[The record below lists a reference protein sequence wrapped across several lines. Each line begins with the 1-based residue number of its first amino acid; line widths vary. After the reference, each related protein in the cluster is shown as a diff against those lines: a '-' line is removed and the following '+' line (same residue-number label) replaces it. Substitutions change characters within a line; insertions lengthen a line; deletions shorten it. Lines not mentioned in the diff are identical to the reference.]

1 MKPLLAV
8 VLLTVA
14 APLGA
19 DVVTISCR
27 GADGALAPCTRKLTG
42 GALGYHE
49 LSSSARA
56 PRHTGPASYAPVY
69 DTPVWGGGGGWGGSN
84 GGHRGGQGGHRAA
97 SSAHGAAPRSQA
109 APHPAAGG
117 GGRTRGGRY

>member
-1 MKPLLAV
+1 MKRLLAA
-8 VLLTVA
+8 LLLAVA

-27 GADGALAPCTRKLTG
+27 AADGTLAPCTRKLTG

-56 PRHTGPASYAPVY
+56 PRHTGPASYAPAY
-69 DTPVWGGGGGWGGSN
+69 AAPVPIWGGGWGGSMQGQR
-84 GGHRGGQGGHRAA
+84 GGHGGHRAA
-97 SSAHGAAPRSQA
+97 PSAPPH
-109 APHPAAGG
+109 HPAALG
-117 GGRTRGGRY
+117 GGRTRGGKY